1 MHVERRFP
9 RSDPLLRPAAL
20 HDGVG
25 TGGDRVGAFFPPG
38 NGVCA
43 RVGVDLTAKM
53 VDDDGD
59 VGMRPREPGE
69 SGQALV
75 VGRIVVVAEVVF
87 PEDGVAFLESGVEF
101 RGQWEAYPAKVGR
114 GGHVRFEHRL
124 DRLAEIKIGAAEDS
138 RAEAHIAVLAG
149 PAHRGDAV
157 NELCLADGLHLFRP
171 VRAVERPAL
180 GKDRLDHVVPR
191 GADVLGHLLAQVHFL
206 FPADMRLAVGVP
218 AIPQVVVGIDDGQ
231 FRLQHV
237 FLGSPGQPLLKGR
250 VLGIC
255 HGRSFHFKRGPRIT
269 SRVRLPRPGSSTIA
283 AAKMEVNGETT
294 CVETRS
300 RRHRLWSAA
309 RAGDTSCSAGFGR
322 VDVGRHAR
330 GYP

>member
-9 RSDPLLRPAAL
+9 RPDPLLRPAAL

-25 TGGDRVGAFFPPG
+25 TGGDRVDACFPPG

-43 RVGVDLTAKM
+43 RVGVDLAAKM

-59 VGMRPREPGE
+59 VGMRSREPGE
-69 SGQALV
+69 SGQAFV

-101 RGQWEAYPAKVGR
+101 RGQGEAYPAKVGR

-138 RAEAHIAVLAG
+138 CTQTHVAVLAG

-180 GKDRLDHVVPR
+180 GKDRLDNVVPR
-191 GADVLGHLLAQVHFL
+191 GADVLGNLVAEIYLL
-206 FPADMRLAVGVP
+206 FPADMRLPVGVP

-231 FRLQHV
+231 VGFQHV
-237 FLGSPGQPLLKGR
+237 FRCCLGQPLLEGR

-255 HGRSFHFKRGPRIT
+255 HGRILPFQTWAKDN
-269 SRVRLPRPGSSTIA
+269 LPRSIA
-283 AAKMEVNGETT
+283 ASWIEYNRGGENGGK
-294 CVETRS
+294 R
-300 RRHRLWSAA
+300 
-309 RAGDTSCSAGFGR
+309 
-322 VDVGRHAR
+322 
-330 GYP
+330 